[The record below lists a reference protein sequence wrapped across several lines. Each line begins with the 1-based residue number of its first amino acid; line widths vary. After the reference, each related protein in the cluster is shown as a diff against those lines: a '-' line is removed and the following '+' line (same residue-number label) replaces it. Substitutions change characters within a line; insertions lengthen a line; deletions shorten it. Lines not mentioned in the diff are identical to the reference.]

1 MKQEIVITKDGSN
14 TLFVPE
20 LGEHYHSTYGAIQ
33 ESRHIFINY
42 GLRFI
47 DKQKINILEIG
58 FGTGL
63 NALLT
68 LIENYSLKKQISYTA
83 IEKYPLQ
90 KDIYSQLN
98 YAQILEQTELF
109 NQLHNA
115 KWEISTAINSD
126 FTIAKL
132 QKDIQQYSPKI
143 KFDLIY
149 FDAFA
154 PDIQPELWTEEVF
167 LKMYNALENNG
178 VLVTYSAKGSVK
190 RAMRAAG
197 FNTEELPGPE
207 GKRVVTRA
215 IK

>member
-1 MKQEIVITKDGSN
+1 MQREIVITKDGSN

-20 LGEHYHSTYGAIQ
+20 LGEHYHSTFGAIQ
-33 ESRHIFINY
+33 ESMHIFINY

-47 DKQKINILEIG
+47 DKQQINILEIG

-68 LIENYSLKKQISYTA
+68 IIENYSLKKQIHYTA

-98 YAQILEQTELF
+98 YAKILEQTEVF
-109 NQLHNA
+109 NRLHNTE
-115 KWEISTAINSD
+115 WEISTAINSD
-126 FTIAKL
+126 FTITKL
-132 QKDIQQYSPKI
+132 QKDIMQYCPDK

-154 PDIQPELWTEEVF
+154 PDIQPELWTQEVF
-167 LKMYNALENNG
+167 SKMFNALNKG
-178 VLVTYSAKGSVK
+178 RVLVTYSAKGSVK
-190 RAMRAAG
+190 RAMRASG
-197 FNTEELPGPE
+197 FKTEELPGPK